1 MVESNILLI
10 ALQQTKNNGKIKEYI
25 LYGEHTHFQ
34 FKHFIEFSIFFRF
47 LGNLS
52 FVYRNLANYIIEE
65 LTGTCL
71 HQKVRGNLILLRTWK
86 LIL

>member
-34 FKHFIEFSIFFRF
+34 FKHFIEFSNFFQIPRK
-47 LGNLS
+47 
-52 FVYRNLANYIIEE
+52 FV
-65 LTGTCL
+65 
-71 HQKVRGNLILLRTWK
+71 VRLQESYKRHH
-86 LIL
+86 